1 MRTTLKFLMENF
13 LLIEKDKFPRL
24 SKRASVFLESAIEDS
39 FADEIIAKNYFDLKA
54 NDSFAF
60 KIEDYPPEE
69 VKDAEMAEPESQNEQ
84 PTSQQATFSMSQMYK
99 QMFF

>member
-1 MRTTLKFLMENF
+1 MENF

-54 NDSFAF
+54 NDSFAYR
-60 KIEDYPPEE
+60 IEDCPPEE
-69 VKDAEMAEPESQNEQ
+69 AKDAEMAEPES
-84 PTSQQATFSMSQMYK
+84 
-99 QMFF
+99 